1 MNKLILTLIVLFLG
15 FTAKSQYN
23 KGVILE
29 PLLKTDT
36 TTMGQK
42 IQYPDFQHSEVSI
55 IKVTIQPG
63 KSTGWHKHDF
73 PVFAYVV
80 KGTLTIEFED
90 GKSLHFSESAS
101 FAEVINTYH
110 NGINS
115 GKDDVVLIAFFMGGK
130 GMSLSIPKETKA
142 STINH

>member
-1 MNKLILTLIVLFLG
+1 MLTLIVLFLG
-15 FTAKSQYN
+15 LTAKSQYN
-23 KGVILE
+23 KGIILE

-80 KGTLTIEFED
+80 KGNLTIEFED
-90 GKSLHFSESAS
+90 GKSMQFSESAS

-130 GMSLSIPKETKA
+130 GIPLSIPKEAKA
-142 STINH
+142 ATINH